1 MKKTAK
7 HIICLLTVVALCV
20 TAVMAATVSSKWSGT
35 IEDDYGNAY
44 HGMTSATSNGRLV
57 QSTASTVTVDGTNVP
72 AGYAEATALLYRGS
86 DLAAQ
91 TVPKYNTVVASGVT
105 ATTPQAGGSGNYTGV
120 GTSGCW
126 NGSSYEQITI
136 PTTPVLQVAGSRSTD
151 TTLFESLP
159 EEDKQV
165 YINES
170 GETYGTALASDLS
183 GVEYDLVSAI
193 GIHGIEGYIR
203 STDRPQSASSPEEA
217 LARMQ
222 VAQDQYIPIYKADG
236 ITIVDEFLI
245 GSGLEN

>member
-1 MKKTAK
+1 MKKTVK

-35 IEDDYGNAY
+35 IEDYYGNTY
-44 HGMTSATSNGRLV
+44 HGMTSATSTGRLI
-57 QSTASTVTVDGTNVP
+57 QATATTVTLDGTSVP
-72 AGYAEATALLYRGS
+72 VGYAEVTAVLYRGS
-86 DLAAQ
+86 DIAAQ
-91 TVPKYNTVVASGVT
+91 TGPKYNTVVATGVT

-126 NGSSYEQITI
+126 NGSSYEQVTT
-136 PTTPVLQVAGSRSTD
+136 TTPVLQIAGSRSTD
-151 TTLFESLP
+151 AALFESLSV
-159 EEDKQV
+159 EDKQV

-183 GVEYDLVSAI
+183 NVEYDLVSAI
-193 GIHGIEGYIR
+193 GIHGIKGYIR
-203 STDRPQSASSPEEA
+203 SADRPQSASSPEEA

-222 VAQDQYIPIYKADG
+222 VAQDQYIPVYEADG

-245 GSGLEN
+245 GSGIED